1 MWRRHHDDVAVGV
14 VDVGSNTVRLLVAEG
29 DRPLLQLRE
38 ALGLGAAVEEHGA
51 IPPAKLAETAGV
63 VARFAD
69 AARAEGAEALEILVA
84 SPGRQAANAGE
95 LIEALA
101 TASRS
106 PVRVLSAAEE
116 GRLAFVG
123 ALSKLRV
130 PARKTVAVV
139 DVGGGS
145 AQVTIGSR
153 RTGPLWIRSIDL
165 GSLRLTRRCLPGDPP
180 GREAIEAARR
190 EAARM
195 LEGFDPPLP
204 ARGFAVGGSARAV
217 RRVVGDDLDAER
229 LAEAIRIAAI
239 TPADELVASWG
250 LNPTRGRTVA
260 GGAVLL
266 EALQA
271 RLDVPLRV
279 VRAGLREG
287 ALAELG
293 NRLAAA
299 A

>member
-1 MWRRHHDDVAVGV
+1 MWHRHHDDVAVGV

-29 DRPLLQLRE
+29 DRPVLQLRE

-51 IPPAKLAETAGV
+51 IPPAKLAETADV
-63 VARFAD
+63 VARFVD
-69 AARAEGAEALEILVA
+69 AARAERTEALEILVA
-84 SPGRQAANAGE
+84 SPGRQAANADDLVE
-95 LIEALA
+95 TLA
-101 TASRS
+101 AASRS

-123 ALSKLRV
+123 ALGSVRV

-153 RTGPLWIRSIDL
+153 RTGPTWVRSIDL

-180 GREAIEAARR
+180 GPEAVEDAHREVARV
-190 EAARM
+190 
-195 LEGFDPPLP
+195 LEGFDPPP
-204 ARGFAVGGSARAV
+204 PDCAFAVGGSARAV
-217 RRVVGDDLDAER
+217 RRMVGEDLDADT
-229 LAEAIRIAAI
+229 LAQAIRIAAV
-239 TPADELVASWG
+239 TPASELVESWG
-250 LNPTRGRTVA
+250 MNPTRGRTVA
-260 GGAVLL
+260 GGAILL

-271 RLDVPLRV
+271 RLGVPLRV

-287 ALAELG
+287 ALTELG

>member
-1 MWRRHHDDVAVGV
+1 MWHRHHEDVAVGV

-29 DRPLLQLRE
+29 DRPVLQMRE
-38 ALGLGAAVEEHGA
+38 ALGLGAAVEEHGS
-51 IPPAKLAETAGV
+51 IPSGKLAETADV

-69 AARAEGAEALEILVA
+69 AARDARVEALEILVA
-84 SPGRQAANAGE
+84 SPGRQAANADD

-106 PVRVLSAAEE
+106 PVRVLSAADE
-116 GRLAFVG
+116 GRLAFLG
-123 ALSKLRV
+123 ALGSVRV
-130 PARKTVAVV
+130 PARKIVAVV

-153 RTGPLWIRSIDL
+153 RTGPVWVRSIDL
-165 GSLRLTRRCLPGDPP
+165 GSLRLTRRCLLDDPP
-180 GREAIEAARR
+180 GLEAADAARR
-190 EAARM
+190 EVARV
-195 LEGFDPPLP
+195 LDGFAPPLP
-204 ARGFAVGGSARAV
+204 GCSYAVGGSARAV
-217 RRVVGDDLDAER
+217 RRMVGERLDADA
-229 LAEAIRIAAI
+229 LGEAVRIAAT
-239 TPADELVASWG
+239 TPAAELVDRWG
-250 LNPTRGRTVA
+250 MNPTRGRTVA
-260 GGAVLL
+260 GGAVIL

-271 RLDVPLRV
+271 KLDTPLKV

-287 ALAELG
+287 ALTELG